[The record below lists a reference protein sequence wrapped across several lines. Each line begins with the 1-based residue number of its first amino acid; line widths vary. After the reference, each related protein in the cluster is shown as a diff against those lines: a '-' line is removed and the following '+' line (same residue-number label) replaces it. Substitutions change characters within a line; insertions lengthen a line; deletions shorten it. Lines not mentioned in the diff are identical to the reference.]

1 MAEKETVMWICVDGE
16 RVTGAN
22 YNETLNYGWLRYDG
36 EIPEGF
42 YDNCC
47 DYAYRNGELLY
58 DPLPIPEPEEPPKNE
73 LEELIDILL
82 GGEE

>member
-1 MAEKETVMWICVDGE
+1 MWLETDCMD
-16 RVTGAN
+16 RVTAVSEVEVLNSGWQKYEDEAPEN
-22 YNETLNYGWLRYDG
+22 YH
-36 EIPEGF
+36 
-42 YDNCC
+42 
-47 DYAYRNGELLY
+47 DYVLVNGELVF